1 MRLKTPLRASE
12 KQKRDA
18 GAHLASA
25 RCWDWPP
32 CGRLVRVLGLG
43 TAGGGHVR
51 FRVLTHYRE
60 KIVCQN
66 FPQFIGEYGKVVDF

>member
-1 MRLKTPLRASE
+1 MRISLSLDAGIAALRA
-12 KQKRDA
+12 A
-18 GAHLASA
+18 GSGLESGYS
-25 RCWDWPP
+25 R
-32 CGRLVRVLGLG
+32 GR
-43 TAGGGHVR
+43 HVR

>member
-1 MRLKTPLRASE
+1 MQVRISLSL
-12 KQKRDA
+12 DA
-18 GAHLASA
+18 GI
-25 RCWDWPP
+25 
-32 CGRLVRVLGLG
+32 GRPEGGWLVRVLSLG